1 MPKEELKKLID
12 KGEGKEIEFKESIA
26 LWKEII
32 ETIAA
37 FSNTT
42 GGTILIGVSNR
53 SKILGV
59 KLGKRTLDDV
69 ANKIRQNTDPAV
81 FPAIWVEEIDEKHII
96 AIEVK
101 ESVTKPVLAF
111 GRAFK
116 RIGKANH
123 RLTSDEI
130 RRLSLESRKVYWD
143 EEVCEDAGIGDI
155 DKELV
160 IEFLKRAKYERS
172 LDIEPNIEIE
182 EALMRLK
189 LLRGK
194 KLINAGILVFGKAPQ
209 DIFLQA
215 ETRCA
220 RFKGTDTTSFIDM
233 KIFKGSVW
241 SQVDDAE
248 SFVLKH
254 INLSAWVEPGKI
266 ERQERWEY
274 PPEAIR
280 EAITNAVVHRDYL
293 SSATVQ
299 VRIFDDRIEVW
310 NPGLLPERLTI
321 EDLKREHESIPRNRT
336 LARLFF
342 FIKYIEEWGTG
353 TNRIINQ
360 CKAFGLPEPIFEERA
375 GSFVVTIRKFPS
387 FEGLNERQIKAISYI
402 KKEGNITN
410 KKYQEI
416 NNVSKR
422 TASYELSELVERG
435 ILRRKG
441 EGRRNLCYVLC

>member
-1 MPKEELKKLID
+1 
-12 KGEGKEIEFKESIA
+12 
-26 LWKEII
+26 
-32 ETIAA
+32 
-37 FSNTT
+37 
-42 GGTILIGVSNR
+42 
-53 SKILGV
+53 
-59 KLGKRTLDDV
+59 
-69 ANKIRQNTDPAV
+69 
-81 FPAIWVEEIDEKHII
+81 
-96 AIEVK
+96 
-101 ESVTKPVLAF
+101 
-111 GRAFK
+111 
-116 RIGKANH
+116 
-123 RLTSDEI
+123 
-130 RRLSLESRKVYWD
+130 
-143 EEVCEDAGIGDI
+143 
-155 DKELV
+155 
-160 IEFLKRAKYERS
+160 
-172 LDIEPNIEIE
+172 
-182 EALMRLK
+182 
-189 LLRGK
+189 
-194 KLINAGILVFGKAPQ
+194 
-209 DIFLQA
+209 
-215 ETRCA
+215 
-220 RFKGTDTTSFIDM
+220 
-233 KIFKGSVW
+233 
-241 SQVDDAE
+241 
-248 SFVLKH
+248 
-254 INLSAWVEPGKI
+254 VEPGKI

-321 EDLKREHESIPRNRT
+321 DDLKREHESIPRNRT

-410 KKYQEI
+410 KKYQQI

-422 TASYELSELVERG
+422 TATYELSELVEKG

-441 EGRRNLCYVLC
+441 EGKRDLCYVLS

>member
-1 MPKEELKKLID
+1 MSKERLERLID
-12 KGEGKEIEFKESIA
+12 KGEGEEIEFKESIS

-32 ETIAA
+32 ETVSA
-37 FSNTT
+37 FSNTK
-42 GGTILIGVSNR
+42 GGTILIGGSNR

-59 KLGKRTLDDV
+59 NLGERTLDDI
-69 ANKIRQNTDPAV
+69 ANRIRQNTDPSV
-81 FPAIWVEEIDEKHII
+81 FPAIWVDTLQDNDIL

-101 ESVTKPVLAF
+101 ESPTKPVLAF

-116 RIGKANH
+116 RVGKANH
-123 RLTSDEI
+123 RLTAEEI
-130 RRLSLESRKVYWD
+130 RRLALESRKVYWD
-143 EEVCEDAGIGDI
+143 EEVCEGAGIGDI
-155 DKELV
+155 DEELV
-160 IEFLKRAKYERS
+160 IEFLERAKYERN
-172 LDIEPNIEIE
+172 LGIKPDIEIE
-182 EALMRLK
+182 EALRRLK

-194 KLINAGILVFGKAPQ
+194 ELINAGVLVFGKAPQ

-233 KIFKGSVW
+233 KIFRGSVW
-241 SQVDDAE
+241 RQVDDVE

-254 INLSAWVEPGKI
+254 INLSAWVAPDKI

-280 EAITNAVVHRDYL
+280 EVITNAIVHRDYL

-310 NPGLLPERLTI
+310 NPGLLPGGLTI
-321 EDLKREHESIPRNRT
+321 DDLKREHESIPRNRT

-342 FIKYIEEWGTG
+342 LIKYIEEWGTG

-360 CKAFGLPEPIFEERA
+360 CKAFELPEPIFEERA

-387 FEGLNERQIKAISYI
+387 FERLNNRQIKAISYI

-422 TASYELSELVERG
+422 TASSELSELVERG